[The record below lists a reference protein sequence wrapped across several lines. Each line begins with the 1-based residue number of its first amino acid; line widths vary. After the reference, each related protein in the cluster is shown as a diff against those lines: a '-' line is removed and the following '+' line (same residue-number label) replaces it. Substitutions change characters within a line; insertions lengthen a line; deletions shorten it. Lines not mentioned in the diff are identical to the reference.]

1 MKIVSMVVYILNIIY
16 TIVDTRLEINFK
28 QNLSLDL

>member
-1 MKIVSMVVYILNIIY
+1 MVVYIYINIIY

-28 QNLSLDL
+28 QNLSLDV